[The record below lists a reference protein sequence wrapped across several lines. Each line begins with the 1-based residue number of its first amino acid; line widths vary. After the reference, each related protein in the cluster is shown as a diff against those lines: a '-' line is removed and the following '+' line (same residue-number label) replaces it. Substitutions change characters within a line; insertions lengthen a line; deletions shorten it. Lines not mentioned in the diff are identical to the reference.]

1 MSKMEFSLKGKNGQ
15 VYLFPD
21 GSVTVERR
29 GWFGFLYQLLSRG
42 VQSFYLRDITGV
54 YVKRPGA
61 MRGYLKISGNEG
73 NAVVWLTNNKMYD
86 QAEAIRTRLQERLDA
101 RRLRAA
107 NREDAG

>member
-1 MSKMEFSLKGKNGQ
+1 MSKTECTLKGKNGQ

-29 GWFGFLYQLLSRG
+29 GWFGFLYQKLTRG
-42 VQSFYLRDITGV
+42 RQSFYLRDIAGV

-61 MRGYLKISGNEG
+61 MRGYLKISGSGG
-73 NAVVWLTNNKMYD
+73 NAVVWLTNNGMYD

-101 RRLRAA
+101 RRLKAA
-107 NREDAG
+107 NQEASQ